1 MKTYLTAEDQLF
13 VIKSMEVIL
22 NKGLDLISL
31 KEIVDMKGISRYQFI
46 IGEETKQGGYE
57 TSVLIAP
64 RKGMLFDKTVEE
76 ARVLL
81 DSGNYSKLRVIGWY
95 LREHP
100 EFIKFKEL
108 YPAIKQKCDFG
119 NEVEKEV
126 KEEKK
131 SYDPYDGWEL
141 TLHDNKYHVNHKR
154 TAKYWSG
161 R

>member
-1 MKTYLTAEDQLF
+1 MKNHLVVEDQLF
-13 VIKSMEVIL
+13 IIRAVEAAI
-22 NKGLDLISL
+22 NKNLDLISL
-31 KEIVDMKGISRYQFI
+31 REVVDMAGISRYQLI
-46 IGEETKQGGYE
+46 VGEYTRVGYE

-64 RKGMLFDKTVEE
+64 RKGVLFNKTVAE
-76 ARVLL
+76 AKELL
-81 DSGNYSKLRVIGWY
+81 ESEDRSKLRVIGWY

-100 EFIKFKEL
+100 LFLKFKEL
-108 YPAIKQKCDFG
+108 YPPVAKKCDFG
-119 NEVEKEV
+119 DEVVVEV

-141 TLHDNKYHVNHKR
+141 TLKDNRYHVNHKR